1 MSANPEFNPDSFGN
15 GFGSKDAFLSEYN
28 LSSDGRQRED
38 DRGVVANFYLDKVLL
53 GFKSRE
59 AGREIYE
66 DREFVSI
73 RVKGQDKMEVVREV
87 TDQDKQRFATQYFRF
102 KQGQEQ
108 AKVGTPIER
117 LPGMTP
123 SSIHMYKQYNIKTI
137 EDLCEVADSNLQNLG
152 PGARELQRQA
162 QEFISNGK
170 VANAALENKF
180 DELSEIVRKQA
191 ELIERLTAAED
202 KKKGSKKASSEGEG
216 T

>member
-1 MSANPEFNPDSFGN
+1 MSANPDFNPDSFN
-15 GFGSKDAFLSEYN
+15 AGFGSKDAFLGEYN
-28 LSSDGRQRED
+28 LQSDGRQRDD

-59 AGREIYE
+59 AQREIYE
-66 DREFVSI
+66 DREFISI

-87 TDQDKQRFATQYFRF
+87 TEQDKQRFAAQYYRF

-108 AKVGTPIER
+108 SKVGTPIER

-123 SSIHMYKQYNIKTI
+123 STIHLYKQNNIKTI

-170 VANAALENKF
+170 VANLALEKKV
-180 DELSEIVRKQA
+180 EEQAQALSEAMDLIRAMQA
-191 ELIERLTAAED
+191 QLAE
-202 KKKGSKKASSEGEG
+202 KKGGKPAKGEG
-216 T
+216 A

>member
-1 MSANPEFNPDSFGN
+1 MSANPDFNPDSFN
-15 GFGSKDAFLSEYN
+15 AGFGSKDAFLGEYN
-28 LSSDGRQRED
+28 LQSDGRQRDD
-38 DRGVVANFYLDKVLL
+38 DRGVVANFFLDKVLL

-87 TDQDKQRFATQYFRF
+87 TEQDKQRFGQQYWRF

-123 SSIHMYKQYNIKTI
+123 STIHLYKQNNIKTI
-137 EDLCEVADSNLQNLG
+137 EDLSEVADSNLQNLG

-170 VANAALENKF
+170 VANLALEKKV
-180 DELSEIVRKQA
+180 EEQATALSEA
-191 ELIERLTAAED
+191 MELIRAMQAQLAE
-202 KKKGSKKASSEGEG
+202 KKGGKSAKGEG
-216 T
+216 A